1 MHGLQVSPDGQYVF
15 ATHIM
20 ARFQVPTTQLE
31 RGWVATNALS
41 VIRVADQS
49 LLHTVLLDDLEAFLL
64 SL

>member
-1 MHGLQVSPDGQYVF
+1 
-15 ATHIM
+15 M